1 MSLSE
6 IREHYERLRFYELE
20 ALQARIRHAEA
31 LAPEFKELAKKRHE
45 AALDV
50 ANAIRQ
56 GDSAKAAAK
65 RAKASHEELLQKER
79 TLLAALGL
87 PKDYLTLKVHC
98 ANCGDTG
105 YTGEPLRAVCIC
117 QKKLLL
123 SAAVSTSQINSRE
136 TFCNFDPEVFP
147 NKAQLRQMQSAKRL
161 AEDYADALPD
171 TKVKNL
177 IFIGMAGLGKS
188 FLLNCIAERV
198 LSRTL
203 EVKKI
208 TAYNL
213 SEQLLEGIRRGADA
227 AQGFIKVPLLLIDDL
242 GTEPLINNITLE
254 YFFSILNERRNS
266 RLHTVAATN
275 LSLEKLQTRYG
286 ERIFSRLVSA
296 DASLIINLTGE
307 NLRLAPRRE
316 EAT

>member
-1 MSLSE
+1 
-6 IREHYERLRFYELE
+6 
-20 ALQARIRHAEA
+20 
-31 LAPEFKELAKKRHE
+31 
-45 AALDV
+45 
-50 ANAIRQ
+50 
-56 GDSAKAAAK
+56 
-65 RAKASHEELLQKER
+65 
-79 TLLAALGL
+79 
-87 PKDYLTLKVHC
+87 
-98 ANCGDTG
+98 
-105 YTGEPLRAVCIC
+105 
-117 QKKLLL
+117 
-123 SAAVSTSQINSRE
+123 
-136 TFCNFDPEVFP
+136 
-147 NKAQLRQMQSAKRL
+147 MQSAKRL
-161 AEDYADALPD
+161 AEDYADSLPD

-266 RLHTVAATN
+266 QLHTVAATN